1 MLDRGWR
8 KYLEMG
14 SLLAEGMV
22 LDGILFV
29 ERSDGRVQKMYCSV
43 VLESRRIV
51 GEMVDAGSQKDGRNS

>member
-1 MLDRGWR
+1 MLDQGWR

-43 VLESRRIV
+43 VLES
-51 GEMVDAGSQKDGRNS
+51 